1 MPVVGDGL
9 QRTAAQVAAEL
20 QLQPHPEGG
29 WYRELHRSE
38 AAVQRWDGEAR
49 SGLTLIVFLLA
60 AGETSGWHRVLHA
73 DETWHFAGGEP
84 LELWVLEPGA
94 DTATRRLLGPLG
106 LGGGAS
112 EELNPPVAVV
122 PAGWW
127 QAACQATAKTEP
139 EATRKL
145 SHPAA
150 DTTSTISGPTTG
162 KGLAQLPSAH
172 TAGPMALLEG
182 VMQTPEEVAV
192 MRQLLERGWSQRRIA
207 RELGISRHTVSRYL
221 ALGTWQPYDSSNRAS
236 QLDGHQA
243 WLQQQFEQHHGN
255 AEVVRQELLKHKG
268 IEVSL
273 RTVER
278 AVQVWREALRQSRQA
293 TVRYETRPGQQLQAD
308 FGELWVLIGGVRTK
322 VHLCVLTLGY
332 SRRQVVRVFRH
343 QRQQHWL
350 QALEEAFRIWDG
362 VPEQVLV
369 DNAKALVTLN
379 NPRTGE
385 LVINPVFAAFA
396 RHWGFTPKACW
407 PHRPQTK
414 GKDER
419 GVGYVKRSGLAG
431 HRFDTWGQMEGH
443 LEWWNREIA
452 DVRIHGT
459 TGERPLERFQRAE
472 AAALLPLN
480 GKPSYLAEQE
490 FSRRVA
496 KDCCV
501 QVEGN
506 WYSVPAALVRQSVTV
521 QIRHQQVMIR
531 QGGRI
536 VARHSRQ
543 AANQRSRQVI
553 AGHWAGLVPQRAID
567 ANQSGNGAVAEVVV
581 LDAVRR
587 SALARP
593 LSDYAAVVAE
603 VG

>member
-1 MPVVGDGL
+1 
-9 QRTAAQVAAEL
+9 
-20 QLQPHPEGG
+20 
-29 WYRELHRSE
+29 
-38 AAVQRWDGEAR
+38 
-49 SGLTLIVFLLA
+49 
-60 AGETSGWHRVLHA
+60 
-73 DETWHFAGGEP
+73 
-84 LELWVLEPGA
+84 
-94 DTATRRLLGPLG
+94 
-106 LGGGAS
+106 
-112 EELNPPVAVV
+112 
-122 PAGWW
+122 
-127 QAACQATAKTEP
+127 
-139 EATRKL
+139 
-145 SHPAA
+145 
-150 DTTSTISGPTTG
+150 
-162 KGLAQLPSAH
+162 
-172 TAGPMALLEG
+172 
-182 VMQTPEEVAV
+182 MQTPEEVAV

-221 ALGTWQPYDSSNRAS
+221 ALGTWQPYDSCNRAA
-236 QLDGHQA
+236 QLDGCKA

-255 AEVVRQELLKHKG
+255 AEVVRQELLKQKG

-278 AVQVWREALRQSRQA
+278 SVQVWRQALRQSRQA

-308 FGELWVLIGGVRTK
+308 FGELWVSIGGVRTK

-343 QRQQHWL
+343 QRQRHWL
-350 QALEEAFRIWDG
+350 QALEEAFRAWDG

-369 DNAKALVTLN
+369 DNARALVTLN

-443 LEWWNREIA
+443 LDWWNREIA
-452 DVRIHGT
+452 DLRIHGT
-459 TGERPLERFQRAE
+459 TGEKPLGRFLRAE
-472 AAALLPLN
+472 AGALLPLN
-480 GKPSYLAEQE
+480 GRPSYLAEQE

-521 QIRHQQVMIR
+521 QIRDQQVLIR

-543 AANQRSRQVI
+543 SANQRSRQVI
-553 AGHWAGLVPQRAID
+553 AGHWEGLIPQRAIEAAQAD
-567 ANQSGNGAVAEVVV
+567 HGTTCEVVE
-581 LDAVRR
+581 LDVVRR

>member
-1 MPVVGDGL
+1 ML
-9 QRTAAQVAAEL
+9 QQG
-20 QLQPHPEGG
+20 Q
-29 WYRELHRSE
+29 S
-38 AAVQRWDGEAR
+38 
-49 SGLTLIVFLLA
+49 LL
-60 AGETSGWHRVLHA
+60 SWHRRRPPL
-73 DETWHFAGGEP
+73 GGGRLP
-84 LELWVLEPGA
+84 ALL
-94 DTATRRLLGPLG
+94 TLLGPEPQCFFPRELP
-106 LGGGAS
+106 AS
-112 EELNPPVAVV
+112 PPLRRRLRLE
-122 PAGWW
+122 
-127 QAACQATAKTEP
+127 QCQATAKTEP

-150 DTTSTISGPTTG
+150 DTTSTISEPTTG
-162 KGLAQLPSAH
+162 MGMGVAESTSAH
-172 TAGPMALLEG
+172 TAGLISGLEG

-221 ALGTWQPYDSSNRAS
+221 ALGTWQPYDRSNRAG
-236 QLDGHQA
+236 QLDGCKA

-255 AEVVRQELLKHKG
+255 AEVVRQELLKQKG
-268 IEVSL
+268 IRVSL

-278 AVQVWREALRQSRQA
+278 SVQDWREALRQSRQA
-293 TVRYETRPGQQLQAD
+293 TVRYETRAGQQLQAD

-362 VPEQVLV
+362 VPEHVLV

-459 TGERPLERFQRAE
+459 TGEKPLERFQRSE

-521 QIRHQQVMIR
+521 QIRHQQVLIR

>member
-1 MPVVGDGL
+1 
-9 QRTAAQVAAEL
+9 
-20 QLQPHPEGG
+20 
-29 WYRELHRSE
+29 
-38 AAVQRWDGEAR
+38 
-49 SGLTLIVFLLA
+49 
-60 AGETSGWHRVLHA
+60 
-73 DETWHFAGGEP
+73 
-84 LELWVLEPGA
+84 
-94 DTATRRLLGPLG
+94 
-106 LGGGAS
+106 
-112 EELNPPVAVV
+112 
-122 PAGWW
+122 
-127 QAACQATAKTEP
+127 
-139 EATRKL
+139 
-145 SHPAA
+145 
-150 DTTSTISGPTTG
+150 
-162 KGLAQLPSAH
+162 
-172 TAGPMALLEG
+172 MALLEG

-192 MRQLLERGWSQRRIA
+192 IRQLLERGWSQRRIA
-207 RELGISRHTVSRYL
+207 KELGISRHTVSRYL
-221 ALGTWQPYDSSNRAS
+221 SLGDWQPYDSRNRSS
-236 QLDGHQA
+236 QLVEHRQ

-255 AEVVRQELLKHKG
+255 AEVVRQELLKQKG
-268 IEVSL
+268 IAVSL

-278 AVQVWREALRQSRQA
+278 SVRVWREVLRQSRQA

-308 FGELWVLIGGVRTK
+308 FGELWVEISGVRTK

-332 SRRQVVRVFRH
+332 SRRQVVRVFRQ
-343 QRQQHWL
+343 QRQRDWL
-350 QALEEAFRIWDG
+350 QSLEEAFRVWDG

-379 NPRTGE
+379 NPSTGE

-419 GVGYVKRSGLAG
+419 GVGYVKRGGLAG
-431 HRFDTWGQMEGH
+431 HRFDTWGQMESH

-452 DVRIHGT
+452 DLRIHGT
-459 TGERPLERFQRAE
+459 TGEKPLERFLRSE
-472 AAALLPLN
+472 ASALLPLN

-521 QIRHQQVMIR
+521 QIRDQQVLIR

-536 VARHSRQ
+536 VARHARQ
-543 AANQRSRQVI
+543 VANQRSRQVM
-553 AGHWAGLVPQRAID
+553 AGHWAGLVPQRAIE
-567 ANQSGNGAVAEVVV
+567 AAQTEAGHGATAEVVL

-587 SALARP
+587 SVLARP

>member
-1 MPVVGDGL
+1 MP
-9 QRTAAQVAAEL
+9 
-20 QLQPHPEGG
+20 
-29 WYRELHRSE
+29 S
-38 AAVQRWDGEAR
+38 
-49 SGLTLIVFLLA
+49 
-60 AGETSGWHRVLHA
+60 
-73 DETWHFAGGEP
+73 
-84 LELWVLEPGA
+84 
-94 DTATRRLLGPLG
+94 
-106 LGGGAS
+106 
-112 EELNPPVAVV
+112 
-122 PAGWW
+122 
-127 QAACQATAKTEP
+127 
-139 EATRKL
+139 
-145 SHPAA
+145 
-150 DTTSTISGPTTG
+150 
-162 KGLAQLPSAH
+162 
-172 TAGPMALLEG
+172 TAGVGFGVALSGQGHASRGLIDLEG
-182 VMQTPEEVAV
+182 AMQTPEEVLV
-192 MRQLLERGWSQRRIA
+192 MRQLLERGWSRRRIA
-207 RELGISRHTVSRYL
+207 AELGMSRNTLDRYMRL
-221 ALGTWQPYDSSNRAS
+221 DEWQPYSTLNRPGR
-236 QLDGHQA
+236 LDEHRQ

-255 AEVVRQELLKHKG
+255 AEVVRQELLKQKG
-268 IEVSL
+268 IGVSL

-278 AVQVWREALRQSRQA
+278 AVQTWRAALRQSRQA
-293 TVRYETRPGQQLQAD
+293 TVRYETRPGKQLQAD
-308 FGELWVLIGGVRTK
+308 FGELWVEIGGVRTK
-322 VHLCVLTLGY
+322 VHICVLTLGY

-343 QRQQHWL
+343 QQQRHWL
-350 QALEEAFRIWDG
+350 QSLEEAFRSWDG

-385 LVINPVFAAFA
+385 LVINPTFAAFA

-419 GVGYVKRSGLAG
+419 GVGYVKRGGLAG
-431 HRFDTWGQMEGH
+431 HRFDTWGQMESH

-459 TGERPLERFQRAE
+459 TGERPLERFQREE

-496 KDCCV
+496 RDCCV

-506 WYSVPAALVRQSVTV
+506 WYSVPAALVSQNVTV
-521 QIRHQQVMIR
+521 QIRNQQVVIR
-531 QGGRI
+531 QAGCI

-543 AANQRSRQVI
+543 IANQRSRQVI

-567 ANQSGNGAVAEVVV
+567 AAQSGNGAVAEVVL

-593 LSDYAAVVAE
+593 LSDYAAAIAE